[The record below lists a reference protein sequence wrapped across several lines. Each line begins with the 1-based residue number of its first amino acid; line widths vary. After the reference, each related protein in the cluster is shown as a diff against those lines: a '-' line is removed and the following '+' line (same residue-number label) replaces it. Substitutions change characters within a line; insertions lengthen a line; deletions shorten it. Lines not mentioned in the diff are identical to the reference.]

1 MKWNLML
8 GTMVAVGL
16 LGATQVRAQETAA
29 DSAAAATSAQQN
41 DGSQPNTAPA
51 YGAWV
56 NGPSTVDADG
66 VPVADPNAI
75 SDFEKRS
82 QAFDGTDTSQPMVD
96 DPRTDDSASAP
107 SK

>member
-8 GTMVAVGL
+8 GALVAVGL
-16 LGATQVRAQETAA
+16 LGALEVRAKDTAA
-29 DSAAAATSAQQN
+29 ERAAAAARAQQN
-41 DGSQPNTAPA
+41 DGAAPA
-51 YGAWV
+51 YGTWV